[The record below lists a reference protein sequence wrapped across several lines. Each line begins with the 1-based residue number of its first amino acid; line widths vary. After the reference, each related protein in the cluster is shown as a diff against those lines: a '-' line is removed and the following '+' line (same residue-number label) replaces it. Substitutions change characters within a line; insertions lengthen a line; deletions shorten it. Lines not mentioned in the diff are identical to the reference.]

1 MTRRWVL
8 ALLVALAAC
17 GCTASPPAAEQPRD
31 QGSLGPAITALRG
44 VPLPQGFQACTL
56 VRNADLCWVST
67 GTEVAA
73 VPVLLS
79 ALQRLGATDLAPRCV
94 RKRASVLCR
103 IDGRLAGSVLDTLV
117 SRNGT
122 ATQVLAYAAREAPI
136 DVLRGGTPV
145 PIP

>member
-1 MTRRWVL
+1 MTRPWLL
-8 ALLVALAAC
+8 ALVGAVAAG
-17 GCTASPPAAEQPRD
+17 GCTASAPAAEQPRE
-31 QGSLGPAITALRG
+31 QSTLGPAITALRS
-44 VPLPQGFQACTL
+44 VPLPEGFQPCTL

-94 RKRASVLCR
+94 RKSASVFCR
-103 IDGRLAGSVLDTLV
+103 IDGRLSGSVLDTLV

-136 DVLRGGTPV
+136 DILHGGTPV